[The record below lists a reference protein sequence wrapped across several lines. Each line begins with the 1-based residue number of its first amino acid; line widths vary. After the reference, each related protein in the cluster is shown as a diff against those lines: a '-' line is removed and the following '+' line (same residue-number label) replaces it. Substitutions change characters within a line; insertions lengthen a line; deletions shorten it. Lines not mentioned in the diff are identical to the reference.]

1 MKHRNWFWGIFFL
14 AAAIFVIA
22 CQVGAF
28 VQIGFWSIGATVLL
42 AAVFVSS
49 LVDLNFFGIF
59 ISLAL
64 LYPIYQQ
71 PLHLAEISVW
81 LLLLAAVLASMGFS
95 MVFHRRPHRW
105 EDWEWDWNWHD
116 SKDGHARIGEN
127 IDGNDVTAKA
137 SFSESCKYLH
147 SESLKSARLVSS
159 FGKLSVYFDQ
169 VQLSPEG
176 AEAFIDVSF
185 GEMVLYLSKN
195 WRVVDNVHAG
205 LGSVNNDIRNVPP
218 EADAP
223 TLKLTGNVSFGSL
236 EIHYV

>member
-1 MKHRNWFWGIFFL
+1 MKHRNWFWGIFCL
-14 AAAIFVIA
+14 AAAVFVIA

-49 LVDLNFFGIF
+49 LVDLNFFGMF

-81 LLLLAAVLASMGFS
+81 LLLLAAVLASAGFS
-95 MVFHRRPHRW
+95 MIFHSHHHHWGNR
-105 EDWEWDWNWHD
+105 DWHD
-116 SKDGHARIGEN
+116 HWDGHARIEEN
-127 IDGNDVTAKA
+127 IDGNDVVAKA

-147 SESLKSARLVSS
+147 AESLKSARLVSS

-169 VQLSPEG
+169 VRLSPEG
-176 AEAFIDVSF
+176 AEAFVDVSF

-205 LGSVNNDIRNVPP
+205 LGSVNNDIRNIPP

-223 TLKLTGNVSFGSL
+223 TLKLTGNVSFGNL